1 MQQQQRSTADRLMDM
16 EVITLPDDTA
26 VGRESHEHASV
37 VVRWADQ
44 AWRTI
49 WLRRSVAGFGV
60 QDSGTGLVGT
70 ITIVEMLLDRGD
82 E

>member
-1 MQQQQRSTADRLMDM
+1 MKQQHRSTADRLMDT
-16 EVITLPDDTA
+16 EVITLPDDTT
-26 VGRESHEHASV
+26 VGRESHEHASA

-44 AWRTI
+44 AWRTVS
-49 WLRRSVAGFGV
+49 LRRSAAGLGV
-60 QDSGTGLVGT
+60 QDSSTGLVGT